1 MTNSSHK
8 RRDPTEV
15 LPSEKELWD
24 EAREIFSQPDKW
36 MTERH
41 PMLDG
46 RSPQDCIQAG
56 DQQLVRD
63 LVRNIKYVG
72 QV

>member
-1 MTNSSHK
+1 MTKNSHI

-15 LPSEKELWD
+15 LSDEGELWD
-24 EAREIFSQPDKW
+24 EAREIFSRPDKW

-46 RSPQDCIQAG
+46 RSPRDCIQAG

-63 LVRNIKYVG
+63 LVRTIKYVG
-72 QV
+72 QM